1 MLMRRRTREEHID
14 ELFQRLLQPESRAER
29 YAGIPHH
36 CMLEYED
43 YNQIVC
49 RCWLRTYPRG
59 DRLVAIATD
68 LTYRLS
74 EGASITNAI
83 ELVAR
88 EICERFQIRPRDLV
102 MIEHY
107 NWRGTENADCLGK
120 NAEHYYFA
128 DLRWGGRKR
137 GFESPKWLRLSKD
150 KVESLIGTPLSDW
163 YTEAVTLSGEVRH
176 PPRGRI
182 E

>member
-1 MLMRRRTREEHID
+1 
-14 ELFQRLLQPESRAER
+14 
-29 YAGIPHH
+29 
-36 CMLEYED
+36 MLEYED
-43 YNQIVC
+43 YNQLVC

-102 MIEHY
+102 MVEHY
-107 NWRGTENADCLGK
+107 NWRGMENAPGLGK
-120 NAEHYYFA
+120 NAEHFYFV
-128 DLRWGGRKR
+128 DLRWCGRKR

-150 KVESLIGTPLSDW
+150 KVEELIGTPLSDW
-163 YTEAVTLSGEVRH
+163 YTEAVTLS
-176 PPRGRI
+176 
-182 E
+182 